1 MFEPR
6 PIVGHIRFSFFG
18 VTDTR
23 MQLVPGDEGIATLY
37 DETRMGRRFHL
48 FERLTLPSL
57 RAQTDKNFKI
67 IVLTSD
73 VMPQK
78 FQDRLRAI
86 TADDDFIHLEFS
98 DQRTGRR
105 ALAPFIRQSLGEDGM
120 GSAVHFRL
128 DDDDALANDYIARL
142 RAIAAVCAPRTH
154 ISFPHGIA
162 LFPTT
167 SGSSEGTA
175 IPERHLLPSPGLA
188 IVLGDGF
195 VKNPFQMKHGTVWER
210 WPVMSDPTYPAYIR
224 THHQNNDTVLRQ
236 DKVLAGLRSIAQG
249 RHAGDLAA
257 MTDQILA
264 ERFPFITTRDLTEL
278 LSDLTIIE
286 TVRDLPAVA

>member
-1 MFEPR
+1 MSAAR
-6 PIVGHIRFSFFG
+6 PILGHIRFSFFG
-18 VTDTR
+18 STDTR
-23 MQLVPGDEGIATLY
+23 LHLADGEEGIATLY
-37 DETRMGRRFHL
+37 EDARMARRFHL

-57 RAQTDKNFKI
+57 RAQSDKDFRI
-67 IVLTSD
+67 VVLTSD
-73 VMPQK
+73 VMPARY
-78 FQDRLRAI
+78 QDRLRAI
-86 TADDDFIHLEFS
+86 TADDAFIHLEFS
-98 DQRTGRR
+98 AQRTGRR
-105 ALAPFIRQSLGEDGM
+105 GLAPFIRQSLGADGM
-120 GSAVHFRL
+120 GTAVHFRL

-154 ISFPHGIA
+154 ISFPYGIA

-167 SGSSEGTA
+167 PGSSEGTA

-188 IVLGDGF
+188 IVLGEGF
-195 VKNPFQMKHGTVWER
+195 AKNPFQMKHGSVWER

-224 THHQNNDTVLRQ
+224 THHQHNDTVLRQ
-236 DKVLAGLRSIAQG
+236 DKVLAGLRNMAQG

-264 ERFPFITTRDLTEL
+264 ERFPFITRPDLTGL
-278 LSDLTIIE
+278 LADLAIIE